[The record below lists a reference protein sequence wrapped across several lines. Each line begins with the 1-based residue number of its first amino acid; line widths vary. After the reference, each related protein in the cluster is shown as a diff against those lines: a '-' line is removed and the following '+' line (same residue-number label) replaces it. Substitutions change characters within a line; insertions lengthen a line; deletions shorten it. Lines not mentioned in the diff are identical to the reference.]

1 MSTPNNWQWDSE
13 LPQTRR
19 DVLIHGVQIAFGRLY
34 ATGNFGEYPNAQ
46 LEVARQAAFH
56 IIDKST
62 QESEKK

>member
-1 MSTPNNWQWDSE
+1 MSTPNDWQWDSD

-34 ATGNFGEYPNAQ
+34 ATGSFGEYPNPQ

-56 IIDKST
+56 LIDT
-62 QESEKK
+62 VTGERE